1 MTTFHSTTIVA
12 VKTDQGIAMAGDGQ
26 VTMGETTIMKGTARK
41 VRRLSDGRV
50 IAGFAGS
57 VDDAF
62 ILFDKFENHL
72 EQCHGQLSR
81 AAVEL
86 AKEWRSEKMARNL
99 EALLLLADKDDLFLV
114 SGNGEVIVPDEGIAA
129 IGSGGNYALAAARAL
144 KQNTDLAAAD
154 IARKSLEIAASICVY
169 TNDNIIVEEI
179 KGGMDNE

>member
-12 VKTDQGIAMAGDGQ
+12 VKTEDGIAMAGDGQ

-57 VDDAF
+57 VADAF

-72 EQCHGQLSR
+72 ERSNGQLSR

-144 KQNTDLAAAD
+144 KQNTDLPAAD
-154 IARKSLEIAASICVY
+154 IARKALEIAASICVY

-179 KGGMDNE
+179 KGGVAHE